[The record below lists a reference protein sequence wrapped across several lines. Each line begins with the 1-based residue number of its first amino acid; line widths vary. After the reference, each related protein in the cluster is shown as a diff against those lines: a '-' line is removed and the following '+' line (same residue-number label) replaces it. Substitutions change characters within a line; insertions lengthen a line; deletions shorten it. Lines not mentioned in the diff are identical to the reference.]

1 MKNKALTLVPVCLA
15 GLTGMLP
22 FPATAACSS
31 STPNSGDT
39 VTCSGSGIP
48 PVVATAG
55 SNNVTINLDSTV
67 TGSYSLTTQATPFSV
82 DSGSSIN
89 NAGALTLSDNG
100 TGVANRGALLLGVN
114 NGNTLTNGATGTL
127 TTTGAYNDGMAA
139 NGNNNTLINNGTITT
154 SGNNSYG
161 MTAAWGQS
169 NPGAAGNTITNTGT
183 ISTSGNNAR
192 AISLLGGSGTVN
204 NSGTLSTSGRDAPT
218 VFLQGNNATL
228 NNSGLIQAT
237 GTASSSG
244 SVDGVVANTLG
255 SSFNTTINNL
265 AGGQIVSNNGIGI
278 RSTNGNITITN
289 AGLIQGGSGTA
300 ILSGNGSISLIL
312 QTGSQIVGLADGG
325 RGNNSV
331 TLEGT
336 GTSSN
341 AFTNFQTLTMTGSDW
356 TWAGTGAFTTAL
368 VQSGTLD
375 LIGML
380 GTSTASVTASV
391 SNGATLQANSTNLPL
406 SVSND
411 GMVRFLQNSDGSYSG
426 KITGSGA
433 VEKSGGGLLQVT
445 GANTYTGGTTLTGG
459 TLQAAADSAL
469 GEATGGLIFNGGTL
483 QLGSSF
489 DLATSRA
496 ISVTANNGTFDTQGF
511 TSVVGQGITGAGALT
526 KLGGGTLV
534 LNGVNS
540 YAGGTA
546 VNAGTLVVGDS
557 AHTSAAAAGGTT
569 VAAGATL
576 GGYGTVNGDVTNSGT
591 LAVTNA
597 LPILSA
603 GPQGNFQIYG
613 NLTNVGLVQLAGSGV
628 GNSLTVAGNYSGQNG
643 VIALNTVLASDG
655 AASDKLILSGGSASG
670 SSTLKVTNIGGV
682 GAQTTADGIQVVQAT
697 NGATSTANAFNLSG
711 GTVSAGAYSYY
722 LAKGGVSDGSGGSW
736 YLRNTV
742 VPDST
747 TSVTPAEETPE
758 SIVDASHGDEKLNVY
773 RPEVALYAEAP
784 ALARQLNLQQID
796 TFHDRQGEQ
805 SLLGSDNKAPAFW
818 ARSWGSH
825 ADIHQN
831 GDVNPSFN
839 GTLWGLQLGQD
850 LYTATEDNGATHH
863 FGILFGF
870 SRATGDVDGFA
881 LAKQGMRVGKL
892 QLNNYNYGGYWT
904 RVAASG
910 WYTDAV
916 LMGSALRLNTNSV
929 NEVNA
934 SSSGNAVTGSVET
947 GLPVSLGEG
956 VTLEPQV
963 QLIWQR
969 TSLDSLNDGVSDVRW
984 NNGNTWQGRVGARLQ
999 WAFEASGVSWKPYL
1013 RANVLRSFGQ
1023 DDETAFDS
1031 STTIASNVGQTAGQ
1045 IGAGLVAQVSQS
1057 GSLYATTGYLT
1068 NFGGERQR
1076 VVTGNV
1082 GVRWNW

>member
-1 MKNKALTLVPVCLA
+1 MKNKALTLVPVCLV
-15 GLTGMLP
+15 GFTGALP
-22 FPATAACSS
+22 LSASAACSS

-67 TGSYSLTTQATPFSV
+67 SGSYSLTTQATPFSV
-82 DSGSSIN
+82 DSGSNIN

-114 NGNTLTNGATGTL
+114 NGNTLTNGATGML

-139 NGNNNTLINNGTITT
+139 NGNNNTLINNGTIIT

-204 NSGTLSTSGRDAPT
+204 NSGTLTTSGRDAPT

-228 NNSGLIQAT
+228 NNSGLIQTT

-265 AGGQIVSNNGIGI
+265 AGGQIISNNGIGI

-312 QTGSQIVGLADGG
+312 QTGSQIIGLADGG
-325 RGNNSV
+325 LGNNSV

-336 GTSSN
+336 GS
-341 AFTNFQTLTMTGSDW
+341 ATNDFVNFKTLTMNGSDW
-356 TWAGTGAFTTAL
+356 TWAGNGSFATAL
-368 VQSGTLD
+368 MQSGT
-375 LIGML
+375 
-380 GTSTASVTASV
+380 
-391 SNGATLQANSTNLPL
+391 
-406 SVSND
+406 
-411 GMVRFLQNSDGSYSG
+411 
-426 KITGSGA
+426 
-433 VEKSGGGLLQVT
+433 
-445 GANTYTGGTTLTGG
+445 
-459 TLQAAADSAL
+459 
-469 GEATGGLIFNGGTL
+469 
-483 QLGSSF
+483 F
-489 DLATSRA
+489 DLA
-496 ISVTANNGTFDTQGF
+496 
-511 TSVVGQGITGAGALT
+511 
-526 KLGGGTLV
+526 GTLGNASAPV
-534 LNGVNS
+534 AVTVVN
-540 YAGGTA
+540 
-546 VNAGTLVVGDS
+546 
-557 AHTSAAAAGGTT
+557 
-569 VAAGATL
+569 GATL
-576 GGYGTVNGDVTNSGT
+576 GGYGTVNGDVVNGGRI
-591 LAVTNA
+591 AVANA
-597 LPILSA
+597 LTAHANAMP
-603 GPQGNFQIYG
+603 GNFQING
-613 NLTNVGLVQLAGSGV
+613 NLTNTGLVQLGGSGV

-643 VIALNTVLASDG
+643 MIALNSVLAGDG
-655 AASDKLILSGGSASG
+655 AESDKLILSGGSASG
-670 SSTLKVTNIGGV
+670 SSTLKVTNLGGA
-682 GAQTTADGIQVVQAT
+682 GAPIVADGIQVVQAT
-697 NGATSTANAFNLSG
+697 NGATSTANAFTLSG

-758 SIVDASHGDEKLNVY
+758 SIVDASHGNETLNVY

-784 ALARQLNLQQID
+784 AVARQLNLQQID

-805 SLLGSDNKAPAFW
+805 SLLSGDNKAPAFW

-825 ADIHQN
+825 ADIHQS

-850 LYTATEDNGATHH
+850 LYTATEDSGATHH
-863 FGILFGF
+863 LGILFGF

-881 LAKQGMRVGKL
+881 LAKQGMRVGKM

-904 RVAASG
+904 RVTASG

-929 NEVNA
+929 NEVSA

-956 VTLEPQV
+956 VTLEPQA
-963 QLIWQR
+963 QLVWQR
-969 TSLDSLNDGVSDVRW
+969 TSLDSLHDGVSDVRW

-999 WAFEASGVSWKPYL
+999 WAFEASGVNWKPYL

-1023 DDETAFDS
+1023 DDETAFDG
-1031 STTIASNVGQTAGQ
+1031 STTIANSIGQTAGQ
-1045 IGAGLVAQVSQS
+1045 IGAGLVAQVSQN

-1082 GVRWNW
+1082 GVRWIW

>member
-1 MKNKALTLVPVCLA
+1 MVGFTGALPLSA
-15 GLTGMLP
+15 S
-22 FPATAACSS
+22 AACSS

-67 TGSYSLTTQATPFSV
+67 SGSYSLTTQATPFSV
-82 DSGSSIN
+82 DSGSNIN

-114 NGNTLTNGATGTL
+114 NGNTLTNGATGML

-139 NGNNNTLINNGTITT
+139 NGNNNTLINNGTIIT

-204 NSGTLSTSGRDAPT
+204 NSGTLTTSGRDAPT

-228 NNSGLIQAT
+228 NNSGLIQTT

-265 AGGQIVSNNGIGI
+265 AGGKIISNNGIGI

-325 RGNNSV
+325 LGNNSV

-336 GTSSN
+336 GS
-341 AFTNFQTLTMTGSDW
+341 ATNDFVNFKTLTMNGSDW
-356 TWAGTGAFTTAL
+356 TWAGNGSFATAL
-368 VQSGTLD
+368 MQSGT
-375 LIGML
+375 
-380 GTSTASVTASV
+380 
-391 SNGATLQANSTNLPL
+391 
-406 SVSND
+406 
-411 GMVRFLQNSDGSYSG
+411 
-426 KITGSGA
+426 
-433 VEKSGGGLLQVT
+433 
-445 GANTYTGGTTLTGG
+445 
-459 TLQAAADSAL
+459 
-469 GEATGGLIFNGGTL
+469 
-483 QLGSSF
+483 F
-489 DLATSRA
+489 DLA
-496 ISVTANNGTFDTQGF
+496 
-511 TSVVGQGITGAGALT
+511 
-526 KLGGGTLV
+526 GTLGNASAPV
-534 LNGVNS
+534 AVTVVN
-540 YAGGTA
+540 
-546 VNAGTLVVGDS
+546 
-557 AHTSAAAAGGTT
+557 
-569 VAAGATL
+569 GATL
-576 GGYGTVNGDVTNSGT
+576 GGYGTVNGDVVNGGRI
-591 LAVTNA
+591 AVANA
-597 LPILSA
+597 LTAHANAMP
-603 GPQGNFQIYG
+603 GNFQING
-613 NLTNVGLVQLAGSGV
+613 NLTNTGLVQLGGSGV

-643 VIALNTVLASDG
+643 MIALNSVLAGDG
-655 AASDKLILSGGSASG
+655 AESDKLILSGGSASG
-670 SSTLKVTNIGGV
+670 SSTLKVTNLGGA
-682 GAQTTADGIQVVQAT
+682 GAPIVADGIQVVQAT
-697 NGATSTANAFNLSG
+697 NGATSTANAFTLSG

-758 SIVDASHGDEKLNVY
+758 SIVDASHGNETLNVY

-784 ALARQLNLQQID
+784 AVARQLNLQQID

-805 SLLGSDNKAPAFW
+805 SLLSGDNKAPAFW

-825 ADIHQN
+825 ADIHQS

-850 LYTATEDNGATHH
+850 LYTATEDSGATYHV
-863 FGILFGF
+863 GILFGF

-881 LAKQGMRVGKL
+881 LAKQGMRVGKM

-904 RVAASG
+904 RVTASG

-956 VTLEPQV
+956 VTLEPQA
-963 QLIWQR
+963 QLVWQR
-969 TSLDSLNDGVSDVRW
+969 TSLDSLHDGVSDVRW

-999 WAFEASGVSWKPYL
+999 WAFEASGVNWKPYL

-1023 DDETAFDS
+1023 DDETAFDG
-1031 STTIASNVGQTAGQ
+1031 STTIANSIGQTAGQ
-1045 IGAGLVAQVSQS
+1045 IGAGLVAQVSQN

-1082 GVRWNW
+1082 GVRWIW

>member
-1 MKNKALTLVPVCLA
+1 MKNKVLTLVPVCLA
-15 GLTGMLP
+15 GFTGVLP
-22 FPATAACSS
+22 FSASAACSS
-31 STPNSGDT
+31 PTPNTGDT
-39 VTCSGSGIP
+39 VTCSGP
-48 PVVATAG
+48 AVAPVVAAAG
-55 SNNVTINLDSTV
+55 SSNVTINLDSTA
-67 TGSYSLTTQATPFSV
+67 TGSYSLPTQATPFSV
-82 DSGSSIN
+82 DSNSVIN
-89 NAGALTLSDNG
+89 NDGALTLTGNG

-139 NGNNNTLINNGTITT
+139 NGNSNTLINNGTITT

-204 NSGTLSTSGRDAPT
+204 NSGTLTTSGRDAPT

-228 NNSGLIQAT
+228 NNSGLIQAK

-265 AGGQIVSNNGIGI
+265 VGGQIISNNGIGI

-312 QTGSQIVGLADGG
+312 QTGSQIIGLADGG
-325 RGNNSV
+325 RGNNSI

-336 GTSSN
+336 GSAAN
-341 AFTNFQTLTMTGSDW
+341 DFVNFQTLTMNGSDW
-356 TWAGTGAFTTAL
+356 TWSGSGSFADAFM
-368 VQSGTLD
+368 QSGT
-375 LIGML
+375 
-380 GTSTASVTASV
+380 
-391 SNGATLQANSTNLPL
+391 
-406 SVSND
+406 
-411 GMVRFLQNSDGSYSG
+411 
-426 KITGSGA
+426 
-433 VEKSGGGLLQVT
+433 
-445 GANTYTGGTTLTGG
+445 
-459 TLQAAADSAL
+459 
-469 GEATGGLIFNGGTL
+469 
-483 QLGSSF
+483 F
-489 DLATSRA
+489 DLA
-496 ISVTANNGTFDTQGF
+496 
-511 TSVVGQGITGAGALT
+511 
-526 KLGGGTLV
+526 GTL
-534 LNGVNS
+534 G
-540 YAGGTA
+540 
-546 VNAGTLVVGDS
+546 NAS
-557 AHTSAAAAGGTT
+557 APVMVS
-569 VAAGATL
+569 VASGATL
-576 GGYGTVNGDVTNSGT
+576 GGYGTVNGNVVNGGRI
-591 LAVTNA
+591 AVANA
-597 LPILSA
+597 LTAHANAMP
-603 GPQGNFQIYG
+603 GNFQING
-613 NLTNVGLVQLAGSGV
+613 NLTNTGFVQLGGSGV

-643 VIALNTVLASDG
+643 VIALNTVLAGDG
-655 AASDKLILSGGSASG
+655 AASDKLIVSGGSASG
-670 SSTLKVTNIGGV
+670 SSTLKVTNVGGA
-682 GAQTTADGIQVVQAT
+682 GAQTAADGIQVVQAT
-697 NGATSTANAFNLSG
+697 NGATSTANAFKLSG

-736 YLRNTV
+736 YLRNSV

-747 TSVTPAEETPE
+747 TSVTPAEETPQ
-758 SIVDASHGDEKLNVY
+758 SIVDASHGNETVNVY

-784 ALARQLNLQQID
+784 SVARQLNLQQID

-805 SLLGSDNKAPAFW
+805 SLLSGDNKAPAFW

-825 ADIHQN
+825 ADIHQS

-863 FGILFGF
+863 AGVLFGF

-881 LAKQGMRVGKL
+881 LAKQGSRVGKL
-892 QLNNYNYGGYWT
+892 QVNNYNYGAYWT

-929 NEVNA
+929 NGVNA
-934 SSSGNAVTGSVET
+934 SSSGKAVTGSVET
-947 GLPVSLGEG
+947 GLPVALGEG
-956 VTLEPQV
+956 LTLEPQA
-963 QLIWQR
+963 QLVWQR
-969 TSLDSLNDGVSDVRW
+969 TSLDSLHDGVSEVSW
-984 NNGNTWQGRVGARLQ
+984 NNGHTWQGRVGARLQ
-999 WAFEASGVSWKPYL
+999 WAFEASGVNWKPYL

-1023 DDETAFDS
+1023 DDETAFDG
-1031 STTIASNVGQTAGQ
+1031 STTIANNIGQTAGQ
-1045 IGAGLVAQVSQS
+1045 IGAGLVAQVSQN

-1068 NFGGERQR
+1068 NLGGERQR

-1082 GVRWNW
+1082 GVRWSW

>member
-1 MKNKALTLVPVCLA
+1 MVGFTGALPLSA
-15 GLTGMLP
+15 S
-22 FPATAACSS
+22 AACSS

-67 TGSYSLTTQATPFSV
+67 SGSYSLTTQATPFSV
-82 DSGSSIN
+82 DSGSNIN

-114 NGNTLTNGATGTL
+114 NGNTLTNGATGML

-139 NGNNNTLINNGTITT
+139 NGNNNTLINNGTIIT

-204 NSGTLSTSGRDAPT
+204 NSGILTTSGRDAPT

-228 NNSGLIQAT
+228 NNSGLIQTT

-265 AGGQIVSNNGIGI
+265 AGGQIISNNGIGI

-312 QTGSQIVGLADGG
+312 QTGSQIIGLADGG
-325 RGNNSV
+325 LGNNSV

-336 GTSSN
+336 GS
-341 AFTNFQTLTMTGSDW
+341 ATNDFVNFKTLTMNGSDW
-356 TWAGTGAFTTAL
+356 TWAGNGSFATAL
-368 VQSGTLD
+368 MQSGT
-375 LIGML
+375 
-380 GTSTASVTASV
+380 
-391 SNGATLQANSTNLPL
+391 
-406 SVSND
+406 
-411 GMVRFLQNSDGSYSG
+411 
-426 KITGSGA
+426 
-433 VEKSGGGLLQVT
+433 
-445 GANTYTGGTTLTGG
+445 
-459 TLQAAADSAL
+459 
-469 GEATGGLIFNGGTL
+469 
-483 QLGSSF
+483 F
-489 DLATSRA
+489 DLA
-496 ISVTANNGTFDTQGF
+496 
-511 TSVVGQGITGAGALT
+511 
-526 KLGGGTLV
+526 GTLGNV
-534 LNGVNS
+534 SAPVAVTVVN
-540 YAGGTA
+540 
-546 VNAGTLVVGDS
+546 
-557 AHTSAAAAGGTT
+557 
-569 VAAGATL
+569 GATL
-576 GGYGTVNGDVTNSGT
+576 GGYGTVNGDVVNGGRI
-591 LAVTNA
+591 AVANA
-597 LPILSA
+597 LTAHANAMP
-603 GPQGNFQIYG
+603 GNFQING
-613 NLTNVGLVQLAGSGV
+613 NLTNTGLVQLGGSGV
-628 GNSLTVAGNYSGQNG
+628 GNGLTVAGNYSGQNG
-643 VIALNTVLASDG
+643 MIALNIVLAGDG
-655 AASDKLILSGGSASG
+655 AESDKLILSGGSASG
-670 SSTLKVTNIGGV
+670 SSTLKVTNLGGA
-682 GAQTTADGIQVVQAT
+682 GAPIVADGIQVVQAT
-697 NGATSTANAFNLSG
+697 NGATSTANAFTLSG

-758 SIVDASHGDEKLNVY
+758 SIVDASHGNETLNVY

-784 ALARQLNLQQID
+784 AVARQLNLQQID

-805 SLLGSDNKAPAFW
+805 SLLSGDNKAPAFW

-825 ADIHQN
+825 ADIHQS

-850 LYTATEDNGATHH
+850 LYTATEDSGATHH
-863 FGILFGF
+863 LGILFGF

-881 LAKQGMRVGKL
+881 LAKQGMRVGKM

-929 NEVNA
+929 NEVSA

-956 VTLEPQV
+956 VTLEPQA
-963 QLIWQR
+963 QLVWQR
-969 TSLDSLNDGVSDVRW
+969 TSLDSLHDGVSDVRW

-999 WAFEASGVSWKPYL
+999 WAFEASGVNWKPYL

-1023 DDETAFDS
+1023 DDETAFDG
-1031 STTIASNVGQTAGQ
+1031 STTIANSIGQTAGQ
-1045 IGAGLVAQVSQS
+1045 IGAGLVAQVSQN

-1082 GVRWNW
+1082 GVRWIW

>member
-1 MKNKALTLVPVCLA
+1 MKNKALTLVPVCLV
-15 GLTGMLP
+15 GFTGALP
-22 FPATAACSS
+22 LSASAACSS
-31 STPNSGDT
+31 ATPNSGDT

-67 TGSYSLTTQATPFSV
+67 SGSYSLTTQATPFSV
-82 DSGSSIN
+82 DSGSNIN

-114 NGNTLTNGATGTL
+114 NGNTLTNGATGML

-139 NGNNNTLINNGTITT
+139 NGNNNTLINNGTIIT

-204 NSGTLSTSGRDAPT
+204 NSGTLTTSGRDAPT

-228 NNSGLIQAT
+228 NNSGLIQTT

-265 AGGQIVSNNGIGI
+265 AGGKIISNNGIGI

-312 QTGSQIVGLADGG
+312 QTGSQIIGLADGG
-325 RGNNSV
+325 LGNNSV

-336 GTSSN
+336 GS
-341 AFTNFQTLTMTGSDW
+341 ATNDFVNFKTLTMNGSDW
-356 TWAGTGAFTTAL
+356 TWAGNGSFATAL
-368 VQSGTLD
+368 MQSGT
-375 LIGML
+375 
-380 GTSTASVTASV
+380 
-391 SNGATLQANSTNLPL
+391 
-406 SVSND
+406 
-411 GMVRFLQNSDGSYSG
+411 
-426 KITGSGA
+426 
-433 VEKSGGGLLQVT
+433 
-445 GANTYTGGTTLTGG
+445 
-459 TLQAAADSAL
+459 
-469 GEATGGLIFNGGTL
+469 
-483 QLGSSF
+483 F
-489 DLATSRA
+489 DLA
-496 ISVTANNGTFDTQGF
+496 
-511 TSVVGQGITGAGALT
+511 
-526 KLGGGTLV
+526 GTLGNASAPV
-534 LNGVNS
+534 AVTVVN
-540 YAGGTA
+540 
-546 VNAGTLVVGDS
+546 
-557 AHTSAAAAGGTT
+557 
-569 VAAGATL
+569 GATL
-576 GGYGTVNGDVTNSGT
+576 GGYGTVNGDVVNGGRI
-591 LAVTNA
+591 AVANA
-597 LPILSA
+597 LTAHANAMS
-603 GPQGNFQIYG
+603 GNFQING
-613 NLTNVGLVQLAGSGV
+613 NLTNTGLVQLGGSGV

-643 VIALNTVLASDG
+643 MIALNSVLAGDG
-655 AASDKLILSGGSASG
+655 AESDKLILSGGSASG
-670 SSTLKVTNIGGV
+670 SSTLKVTNLGGA
-682 GAQTTADGIQVVQAT
+682 GAPIVADGIQVVQAT
-697 NGATSTANAFNLSG
+697 NGATSTANAFTLSG

-747 TSVTPAEETPE
+747 TSVTPAEETSE
-758 SIVDASHGDEKLNVY
+758 SIVDASHGNETLNVY

-784 ALARQLNLQQID
+784 AVARQLNLQQID

-805 SLLGSDNKAPAFW
+805 SLLSGDNKAPAFW

-825 ADIHQN
+825 ADIHQS

-850 LYTATEDNGATHH
+850 LYTATEDSGATHH
-863 FGILFGF
+863 LGILFGF

-881 LAKQGMRVGKL
+881 LAKQGMRVGKM

-929 NEVNA
+929 NEVSA

-956 VTLEPQV
+956 VTLEPQA
-963 QLIWQR
+963 QLVWQR
-969 TSLDSLNDGVSDVRW
+969 TSLDSLHDGVSDVRW

-999 WAFEASGVSWKPYL
+999 WAFEASGVNWKPYL

-1023 DDETAFDS
+1023 DDETAFDG
-1031 STTIASNVGQTAGQ
+1031 STTIANSIGQTAGQ
-1045 IGAGLVAQVSQS
+1045 IGAGLVAQVSQN

-1082 GVRWNW
+1082 GVRWIW

>member
-55 SNNVTINLDSTV
+55 SNNVTINLGSTV
-67 TGSYSLTTQATPFSV
+67 IGSYSLTTQATPFSV

-312 QTGSQIVGLADGG
+312 QTGSQIIGLADGG

-375 LIGML
+375 LTGML

-557 AHTSAAAAGGTT
+557 AHTSAAAAGTTT

-670 SSTLKVTNIGGV
+670 SSTLKVTNIGGA

-697 NGATSTANAFNLSG
+697 NGATSTANAFTLSG

-736 YLRNTV
+736 DLRNTV

-784 ALARQLNLQQID
+784 AVARQLNLQQIY

>member
-15 GLTGMLP
+15 GFAGVIP
-22 FPATAACSS
+22 FSASAACSS
-31 STPNSGDT
+31 QTPNTGDT
-39 VTCSGSGIP
+39 VTCSGSAVP

-55 SNNVTINLDSTV
+55 SSNVTINLDSTT
-67 TGSYSLTTQATPFSV
+67 TGNYSLTTQATPFSV
-82 DSGSSIN
+82 DSNSAIN
-89 NAGALTLSDNG
+89 NGGALTLSDNG

-204 NSGTLSTSGRDAPT
+204 NSGTLTTSGRDAPT

-228 NNSGLIQAT
+228 NNSGLIQAK

-265 AGGQIVSNNGIGI
+265 AGGQIISNNGIGI

-325 RGNNSV
+325 QGNNSV
-331 TLEGT
+331 TLQGSGT
-336 GTSSN
+336 ASN

-375 LIGML
+375 LTGTL

-391 SNGATLQANSTNLPL
+391 SNGATLQANSGNLPL
-406 SVSND
+406 SVTND
-411 GMVRFLQNSDGSYSG
+411 GLVRFLQNNQGEYLGTIS
-426 KITGSGA
+426 GSGA
-433 VEKSGGGLLQVT
+433 VEKA
-445 GANTYTGGTTLTGG
+445 GAG
-459 TLQAAADSAL
+459 TLL
-469 GEATGGLIFNGGTL
+469 FN
-483 QLGSSF
+483 
-489 DLATSRA
+489 
-496 ISVTANNGTFDTQGF
+496 SVGRYT
-511 TSVVGQGITGAGALT
+511 
-526 KLGGGTLV
+526 
-534 LNGVNS
+534 
-540 YAGGTA
+540 GGTA
-546 VNAGTLVVGDS
+546 VNGGALIVGDS
-557 AHTSAAAAGGTT
+557 SHASASLASGAT

-576 GGYGTVNGDVTNSGT
+576 GGYGTVNGDVTNRGT
-591 LAVTNA
+591 LGAANA
-597 LPILSA
+597 LSSLSA
-603 GPQGNFQIYG
+603 GPQGNFQING
-613 NLTNVGLVQLAGSGV
+613 NLTNTGLVQLGGSGV

-643 VIALNTVLASDG
+643 VIALNTVLAGDG
-655 AASDKLILSGGSASG
+655 AASDKLILNGGSASG
-670 SSTLKVTNIGGV
+670 SSTLKVTNIGGA
-682 GAQTTADGIQVVQAT
+682 GAQTVADGIQVVQT
-697 NGATSTANAFNLSG
+697 INGATSTANAFKLSG

-736 YLRNTV
+736 YLRNSV
-742 VPDST
+742 VPEST
-747 TSVTPAEETPE
+747 TSVTPAEETPQ
-758 SIVDASHGDEKLNVY
+758 SIVDASHGNETVNVY

-784 ALARQLNLQQID
+784 SVARQLNLQQID

-805 SLLGSDNKAPAFW
+805 SLLRGDNKAPAFW

-825 ADIHQN
+825 ADIHQS
-831 GDVNPSFN
+831 GDVNPAFN

-863 FGILFGF
+863 LGVLFGF

-892 QLNNYNYGGYWT
+892 QLNNYNYGAYWT

-916 LMGSALRLNTNSV
+916 LMGSALRLNTDSV
-929 NEVNA
+929 NGVNA

-956 VTLEPQV
+956 VTLEPQA
-963 QLIWQR
+963 QLVWQR
-969 TSLDSLNDGVSDVRW
+969 TSLDSLHDGVSDVRW
-984 NNGNTWQGRVGARLQ
+984 NNGNTWQGRVGTRLQ
-999 WAFEASGVSWKPYL
+999 WAFEASGVNWKPYL

-1023 DDETAFDS
+1023 DDDTSFDG

-1045 IGAGLVAQVSQS
+1045 IGAGLVVQVSQN
-1057 GSLYATTGYLT
+1057 GSLYVTTGYLA
-1068 NFGGERQR
+1068 NLGGERQR

>member
-1 MKNKALTLVPVCLA
+1 MKNKVLTLVPVCLA
-15 GLTGMLP
+15 GFTGVLP
-22 FPATAACSS
+22 FSASAACSS
-31 STPNSGDT
+31 QTPNTGDT
-39 VTCSGSGIP
+39 VTCSGSGMA

-55 SNNVTINLDSTV
+55 SSNVTINLDSTA
-67 TGSYSLTTQATPFSV
+67 TGSYSLPTQATPFSV
-82 DSGSSIN
+82 DSNSVIN
-89 NAGALTLSDNG
+89 NDGALTLTGNG
-100 TGVANRGALLLGVN
+100 TGVANRGALLLGLN
-114 NGNTLTNGATGTL
+114 NDNTLTNGAAGTL

-204 NSGTLSTSGRDAPT
+204 NSGTLTTSGRDAPT

-228 NNSGLIQAT
+228 NNSGLIQAK

-265 AGGQIVSNNGIGI
+265 AGGQIISNNGIGI

-312 QTGSQIVGLADGG
+312 QTGSQIVGLSDGG

-336 GTSSN
+336 GTASS

-375 LIGML
+375 LTGTL

-406 SVSND
+406 SVSNT
-411 GMVRFLQNSDGSYSG
+411 GLVRFLQNNQGEYLGTIS
-426 KITGSGA
+426 GSGA
-433 VEKSGGGLLQVT
+433 VEKAGTGTLLFNSV
-445 GANTYTGGTTLTGG
+445 NSYTGGTVV
-459 TLQAAADSAL
+459 
-469 GEATGGLIFNGGTL
+469 NGGTL
-483 QLGSSF
+483 
-489 DLATSRA
+489 
-496 ISVTANNGTFDTQGF
+496 I
-511 TSVVGQGITGAGALT
+511 
-526 KLGGGTLV
+526 
-534 LNGVNS
+534 
-540 YAGGTA
+540 
-546 VNAGTLVVGDS
+546 VGDS
-557 AHTSAAAAGGTT
+557 SHASASLASGAT
-569 VAAGATL
+569 VAAGATF

-591 LAVTNA
+591 LGAANA
-597 LPILSA
+597 LSSLSA
-603 GPQGNFQIYG
+603 GPQGNFQING
-613 NLTNVGLVQLAGSGV
+613 NLTNAGFVQLGGSGV

-643 VIALNTVLASDG
+643 VIALNTVLAGDG
-655 AASDKLILSGGSASG
+655 AASDKLIVSGGSASG
-670 SSTLKVTNIGGV
+670 SSTLKVTNIGGA
-682 GAQTTADGIQVVQAT
+682 GAQTAIDGIQVVQTT
-697 NGATSTANAFNLSG
+697 NGATSSANAFKLSG

-722 LAKGGVSDGSGGSW
+722 LARGGVSDGSGGSW
-736 YLRNTV
+736 YLRNSV

-747 TSVTPAEETPE
+747 TSVTPAEETPQ
-758 SIVDASHGDEKLNVY
+758 SIVDASHGNETVNVY

-784 ALARQLNLQQID
+784 SVARQLNLQQID

-805 SLLGSDNKAPAFW
+805 SLLNGDNKAPAFW

-825 ADIHQN
+825 ADIHQS

-863 FGILFGF
+863 AGVLFGF

-881 LAKQGMRVGKL
+881 LAKQGSRVGKL
-892 QLNNYNYGGYWT
+892 QLNNYNYGAYWT

-916 LMGSALRLNTNSV
+916 LMGSALRLNTDSV
-929 NEVNA
+929 NGVNA

-947 GLPVSLGEG
+947 GLPVTLGEG
-956 VTLEPQV
+956 LTLEPQA
-963 QLIWQR
+963 QLVWQR
-969 TSLDSLNDGVSDVRW
+969 TSLDSLHDGVSEVSW

-999 WAFEASGVSWKPYL
+999 WAFEASGVNWKPYL
-1013 RANVLRSFGQ
+1013 RANVLRTFGQ
-1023 DDETAFDS
+1023 DDETAFDD
-1031 STTIASNVGQTAGQ
+1031 STTIANNVGQTAGQ
-1045 IGAGLVAQVSQS
+1045 IGAGLVAQVSQN

-1068 NFGGERQR
+1068 NLGGERQR

-1082 GVRWNW
+1082 GVRWSW

>member
-1 MKNKALTLVPVCLA
+1 MKNKVLTLVPVCLA
-15 GLTGMLP
+15 GFTGVLP
-22 FPATAACSS
+22 FSASAACSS
-31 STPNSGDT
+31 QTPNTGDT
-39 VTCSGSGIP
+39 VTCSGSGMA

-55 SNNVTINLDSTV
+55 SSNVTINLDSTA
-67 TGSYSLTTQATPFSV
+67 TGSYSLPTQATPFSV
-82 DSGSSIN
+82 DSNSVIN
-89 NAGALTLSDNG
+89 NDGALTLTGNG
-100 TGVANRGALLLGVN
+100 TGVANRGALLLGLN
-114 NGNTLTNGATGTL
+114 NDNTLTNGAAGTL

-204 NSGTLSTSGRDAPT
+204 NSGTLTTSGRDAPT

-228 NNSGLIQAT
+228 NNSGLIQAK

-265 AGGQIVSNNGIGI
+265 AGGQIISNNGIGI

-312 QTGSQIVGLADGG
+312 QTGSQIVGLSDGG

-336 GTSSN
+336 GTASS

-368 VQSGTLD
+368 VQSGTLG
-375 LIGML
+375 LTGTL

-406 SVSND
+406 SVSNT
-411 GMVRFLQNSDGSYSG
+411 GLVRFLQNNQGEYLGTIS
-426 KITGSGA
+426 GSGA
-433 VEKSGGGLLQVT
+433 VEKAGTGTLLFNSV
-445 GANTYTGGTTLTGG
+445 NSYTGGTVV
-459 TLQAAADSAL
+459 
-469 GEATGGLIFNGGTL
+469 NGGTL
-483 QLGSSF
+483 
-489 DLATSRA
+489 
-496 ISVTANNGTFDTQGF
+496 I
-511 TSVVGQGITGAGALT
+511 
-526 KLGGGTLV
+526 
-534 LNGVNS
+534 
-540 YAGGTA
+540 
-546 VNAGTLVVGDS
+546 VGDS
-557 AHTSAAAAGGTT
+557 SHASASLASGAT
-569 VAAGATL
+569 VAAGATF

-591 LAVTNA
+591 LGAANA
-597 LPILSA
+597 LSSLSA
-603 GPQGNFQIYG
+603 GPQGNFQING
-613 NLTNVGLVQLAGSGV
+613 NLTNAGFVQLGGSGV

-643 VIALNTVLASDG
+643 VIALNTVLAGDG
-655 AASDKLILSGGSASG
+655 AASDKLIVSGGSASG
-670 SSTLKVTNIGGV
+670 SSTLKVTNIGGA
-682 GAQTTADGIQVVQAT
+682 GAQTAIDGIQVVQTT
-697 NGATSTANAFNLSG
+697 NGATSSANAFKLSG

-722 LAKGGVSDGSGGSW
+722 LARGGVSDGSGGSW
-736 YLRNTV
+736 YLRNSV

-747 TSVTPAEETPE
+747 TSVTPAEETPQ
-758 SIVDASHGDEKLNVY
+758 SIVDASHGNETVNVY

-784 ALARQLNLQQID
+784 SVARQLNLQQID

-805 SLLGSDNKAPAFW
+805 SLLNGDNKAPAFW

-825 ADIHQN
+825 ADIHQS

-863 FGILFGF
+863 AGVLFGF

-881 LAKQGMRVGKL
+881 LAKQGSRVGKL
-892 QLNNYNYGGYWT
+892 QLNNYNYGAYWT

-916 LMGSALRLNTNSV
+916 LMSSALRLNTDSV
-929 NEVNA
+929 NGVNA

-947 GLPVSLGEG
+947 GLPVALGEG
-956 VTLEPQV
+956 LTLEPQA
-963 QLIWQR
+963 QLVWQR
-969 TSLDSLNDGVSDVRW
+969 TSLDSLHDGVSEVSW

-999 WAFEASGVSWKPYL
+999 WAFEASGVNWKPYL
-1013 RANVLRSFGQ
+1013 RANVLRTFGQ
-1023 DDETAFDS
+1023 DDETAFDD
-1031 STTIASNVGQTAGQ
+1031 STTIANNVGQTAGQ
-1045 IGAGLVAQVSQS
+1045 IGAGLVAQVSQN

-1068 NFGGERQR
+1068 NLGGERQR

-1082 GVRWNW
+1082 GVRWSW

>member
-1 MKNKALTLVPVCLA
+1 MKNKALTLVPVCLV
-15 GLTGMLP
+15 GFTGALP
-22 FPATAACSS
+22 LSASAACSS
-31 STPNSGDT
+31 SAPNSGDT

-67 TGSYSLTTQATPFSV
+67 SGSYSLTTQATPFSV
-82 DSGSSIN
+82 DSGSNIN

-139 NGNNNTLINNGTITT
+139 NGNNNTLINNGTIIT

-204 NSGTLSTSGRDAPT
+204 NSGTLTTSGRDAPT
-218 VFLQGNNATL
+218 VFLQGNNGTL
-228 NNSGLIQAT
+228 NNSGLIQTT

-265 AGGQIVSNNGIGI
+265 AGGQIISNNGIGI

-325 RGNNSV
+325 LGNNSV
-331 TLEGT
+331 TLEGA
-336 GTSSN
+336 GS
-341 AFTNFQTLTMTGSDW
+341 ATNDFVNFKTLTMNGSDW
-356 TWAGTGAFTTAL
+356 TWAGNGSFATAL
-368 VQSGTLD
+368 MQSGT
-375 LIGML
+375 
-380 GTSTASVTASV
+380 
-391 SNGATLQANSTNLPL
+391 
-406 SVSND
+406 
-411 GMVRFLQNSDGSYSG
+411 
-426 KITGSGA
+426 
-433 VEKSGGGLLQVT
+433 
-445 GANTYTGGTTLTGG
+445 
-459 TLQAAADSAL
+459 
-469 GEATGGLIFNGGTL
+469 
-483 QLGSSF
+483 F
-489 DLATSRA
+489 DLA
-496 ISVTANNGTFDTQGF
+496 
-511 TSVVGQGITGAGALT
+511 
-526 KLGGGTLV
+526 GTLGNASAPV
-534 LNGVNS
+534 AVTVVN
-540 YAGGTA
+540 
-546 VNAGTLVVGDS
+546 
-557 AHTSAAAAGGTT
+557 
-569 VAAGATL
+569 GATL
-576 GGYGTVNGDVTNSGT
+576 GGYGIVNGDVVNGGRI
-591 LAVTNA
+591 AVANA
-597 LPILSA
+597 LTAHANEMP
-603 GPQGNFQIYG
+603 GNFQING
-613 NLTNVGLVQLAGSGV
+613 NLTNTGLVQLGGSGV

-643 VIALNTVLASDG
+643 MIALNSVLAGDG

-670 SSTLKVTNIGGV
+670 SSTLKVTNLGGA
-682 GAQTTADGIQVVQAT
+682 GAPIVADGIQVVQAT
-697 NGATSTANAFNLSG
+697 NGATSTANAFTLSG

-758 SIVDASHGDEKLNVY
+758 SIVDASHGNETLNVY
-773 RPEVALYAEAP
+773 RPEVALYAEVP
-784 ALARQLNLQQID
+784 AVARQLNLQQID

-805 SLLGSDNKAPAFW
+805 SLLSGDNKAPAFW

-825 ADIHQN
+825 ADIHQS

-850 LYTATEDNGATHH
+850 LYTATEDSGATHH
-863 FGILFGF
+863 LGILFGF

-881 LAKQGMRVGKL
+881 LAKQGMRVGKM

-929 NEVNA
+929 NEVSA

-956 VTLEPQV
+956 VTLEPQA
-963 QLIWQR
+963 QLVWQR
-969 TSLDSLNDGVSDVRW
+969 TSLDSLHDGVSDVRW

-999 WAFEASGVSWKPYL
+999 WAFEASGVNWKPYL

-1023 DDETAFDS
+1023 DDETAFDG
-1031 STTIASNVGQTAGQ
+1031 STTIANSIGQTAGQ
-1045 IGAGLVAQVSQS
+1045 IGAGLVAQVSQN

-1082 GVRWNW
+1082 GVRWIW

>member
-1 MKNKALTLVPVCLA
+1 MKNKALTLVPVCLV
-15 GLTGMLP
+15 GFTGALP
-22 FPATAACSS
+22 LSASAACSS

-67 TGSYSLTTQATPFSV
+67 SGSYSLTTQATPFSV
-82 DSGSSIN
+82 DSGSNIN

-114 NGNTLTNGATGTL
+114 NGNTLTNGATGML

-139 NGNNNTLINNGTITT
+139 NGNNNTLINNGTIIT

-204 NSGTLSTSGRDAPT
+204 NSGILTTSGRDAPT

-228 NNSGLIQAT
+228 NNSGLIQTT

-265 AGGQIVSNNGIGI
+265 AGGQIISNNGIGI

-312 QTGSQIVGLADGG
+312 QTGSQIIGLADGG
-325 RGNNSV
+325 LGNNSV

-336 GTSSN
+336 GS
-341 AFTNFQTLTMTGSDW
+341 ATNDFVNFKTLTMNGSDW
-356 TWAGTGAFTTAL
+356 TWAGNGSFATAL
-368 VQSGTLD
+368 MQSGT
-375 LIGML
+375 
-380 GTSTASVTASV
+380 
-391 SNGATLQANSTNLPL
+391 
-406 SVSND
+406 
-411 GMVRFLQNSDGSYSG
+411 
-426 KITGSGA
+426 
-433 VEKSGGGLLQVT
+433 
-445 GANTYTGGTTLTGG
+445 
-459 TLQAAADSAL
+459 
-469 GEATGGLIFNGGTL
+469 
-483 QLGSSF
+483 F
-489 DLATSRA
+489 DLA
-496 ISVTANNGTFDTQGF
+496 
-511 TSVVGQGITGAGALT
+511 
-526 KLGGGTLV
+526 GTLGNV
-534 LNGVNS
+534 SAPVAVTVVN
-540 YAGGTA
+540 
-546 VNAGTLVVGDS
+546 
-557 AHTSAAAAGGTT
+557 
-569 VAAGATL
+569 GATL
-576 GGYGTVNGDVTNSGT
+576 GGYGTVNGDVVNGGRI
-591 LAVTNA
+591 AVANA
-597 LPILSA
+597 LTAHANAMP
-603 GPQGNFQIYG
+603 GNFQING
-613 NLTNVGLVQLAGSGV
+613 NLTNTGLVQLGGSGV
-628 GNSLTVAGNYSGQNG
+628 GNGLTVAGNYSGQNG
-643 VIALNTVLASDG
+643 MIALNIVLAGDG
-655 AASDKLILSGGSASG
+655 AESDKLILSGGSASG
-670 SSTLKVTNIGGV
+670 SSTLKVTNLGGA
-682 GAQTTADGIQVVQAT
+682 GAPIVADGIQVVQAT
-697 NGATSTANAFNLSG
+697 NGATSTANAFTLSG

-758 SIVDASHGDEKLNVY
+758 SIVDASHGNETLNVY

-784 ALARQLNLQQID
+784 AVARQLNLQQID

-805 SLLGSDNKAPAFW
+805 SLLSGDNKAPAFW

-825 ADIHQN
+825 ADIHQS

-850 LYTATEDNGATHH
+850 LYTATEDSGATHH
-863 FGILFGF
+863 LGILFGF

-881 LAKQGMRVGKL
+881 LAKQGMRVGKM

-929 NEVNA
+929 NEVSA

-956 VTLEPQV
+956 VTLEPQA
-963 QLIWQR
+963 QLVWQR
-969 TSLDSLNDGVSDVRW
+969 TSLDSLHDGVSDVRW

-999 WAFEASGVSWKPYL
+999 WAFEASGVNWKPYL

-1023 DDETAFDS
+1023 DDETAFDG
-1031 STTIASNVGQTAGQ
+1031 STTIANSIGQTAGQ
-1045 IGAGLVAQVSQS
+1045 IGAGLVAQVSQN

-1082 GVRWNW
+1082 GVRWIW

>member
-15 GLTGMLP
+15 GFAGVIP
-22 FPATAACSS
+22 FSASAGCSS
-31 STPNSGDT
+31 QTPNTGDT
-39 VTCSGSGIP
+39 VTCSGSAVP

-55 SNNVTINLDSTV
+55 SSNVTINLDSTT
-67 TGSYSLTTQATPFSV
+67 TGNYSLTTQATPFSV
-82 DSGSSIN
+82 DSNSAIN
-89 NAGALTLSDNG
+89 NGGALTLSDNG

-161 MTAAWGQS
+161 MTAARGQS

-204 NSGTLSTSGRDAPT
+204 NSGTLTTSGRDAPT

-228 NNSGLIQAT
+228 NNSGLIQAK

-265 AGGQIVSNNGIGI
+265 AGGQIISNNGIGI

-325 RGNNSV
+325 QGNNSV
-331 TLEGT
+331 TLQGSGT
-336 GTSSN
+336 ASN

-356 TWAGTGAFTTAL
+356 TWAGSGAFTTAL

-375 LIGML
+375 LTGTL

-391 SNGATLQANSTNLPL
+391 SNGATLQANSGNLPL
-406 SVSND
+406 SVTND
-411 GMVRFLQNSDGSYSG
+411 GLVRFLQNNQGEYLGTIS
-426 KITGSGA
+426 GSGA
-433 VEKSGGGLLQVT
+433 VEKA
-445 GANTYTGGTTLTGG
+445 GAG
-459 TLQAAADSAL
+459 TLL
-469 GEATGGLIFNGGTL
+469 FNSMGRYT
-483 QLGSSF
+483 
-489 DLATSRA
+489 
-496 ISVTANNGTFDTQGF
+496 
-511 TSVVGQGITGAGALT
+511 
-526 KLGGGTLV
+526 
-534 LNGVNS
+534 
-540 YAGGTA
+540 GGTA
-546 VNAGTLVVGDS
+546 VNGGALIVGDS
-557 AHTSAAAAGGTT
+557 SHASASLASGAT

-576 GGYGTVNGDVTNSGT
+576 GGYGTVNGDVTNRGT
-591 LAVTNA
+591 LGAANT
-597 LPILSA
+597 LSSLSA
-603 GPQGNFQIYG
+603 GPQGNFQING
-613 NLTNVGLVQLAGSGV
+613 NLTNAGLVQLGGSGV

-643 VIALNTVLASDG
+643 VIALNTVLASDE
-655 AASDKLILSGGSASG
+655 AASDKLIVSGGSAAG
-670 SSTLKVTNIGGV
+670 SSTLKVTNVGGT
-682 GAQTTADGIQVVQAT
+682 GAQTVADGIQVVQTT
-697 NGATSTANAFNLSG
+697 NGATSAANAFKLSG
-711 GTVSAGAYSYY
+711 GTVSAGAYAYY
-722 LAKGGVSDGSGGSW
+722 LAKGGVSGGSEENW
-736 YLRNTV
+736 YLRNAI
-742 VPDST
+742 VPDAT
-747 TSVTPAEETPE
+747 TSVTPAEETPQ
-758 SIVDASHGDEKLNVY
+758 SIVDASHGNQMLPVY

-784 ALARQLNLQQID
+784 SVARQLNLQQID

-805 SLLGSDNKAPAFW
+805 SLLRGDNKAPAFW

-825 ADIHQN
+825 ADIHQS
-831 GDVNPSFN
+831 GDVNPAFN

-850 LYTATEDNGATHH
+850 LYTATEDSGATHH
-863 FGILFGF
+863 LGVLFGF

-892 QLNNYNYGGYWT
+892 QLNNYNYGAYWT

-916 LMGSALRLNTNSV
+916 LMGSALRLNTDSV
-929 NEVNA
+929 NGVNA

-956 VTLEPQV
+956 VTLEPQA
-963 QLIWQR
+963 QLVWQR
-969 TSLDSLNDGVSDVRW
+969 TSLDSLHDGVSDVRW

-999 WAFEASGVSWKPYL
+999 WAFEASGVNWKPYL

-1023 DDETAFDS
+1023 DDDTSFDG

-1045 IGAGLVAQVSQS
+1045 IGAGLVAQVSQN
-1057 GSLYATTGYLT
+1057 GSLYATTGYLA
-1068 NFGGERQR
+1068 NLGGERQR